1 MEYPKLRLESAP
13 KRRQPADL
21 NQHIEEVGM
30 KAIADDLA
38 QQRAALFGKA

>member
-1 MEYPKLRLESAP
+1 MEYPKLRLESALE
-13 KRRQPADL
+13 RLQQAGL

-38 QQRAALFGKA
+38 QQRASLFGKA